1 MLNERV
7 KMATALSAF
16 SAEISR
22 LTGTT
27 LLSGQG
33 KTVKSLLIFII
44 TTLLNQLAT
53 KEYFKCPGEKHEQ
66 SGWAFMFV
74 PGIILGLIIL
84 MSSDRV
90 SQGSILCG
98 KKKRAQLKFFCRTI
112 SLSLTYSV
120 LAFLSWVV
128 ATLLFTE
135 TFACIKLGPAP
146 NTKNETKIEIYKSK
160 KDGKNAESK
169 VLGLYVLLVAFIVQ
183 VVLFFIH
190 KCCLSDLT
198 QIKGRLKSMDR

>member
-1 MLNERV
+1 MS
-7 KMATALSAF
+7 SAF
-16 SAEISR
+16 SSFVAEIVNQIGK
-22 LTGTT
+22 LTK
-27 LLSGQG
+27 LVSGQG

-53 KEYFKCPGEKHEQ
+53 KEYFKCPGEKKHER

-74 PGIILGLIIL
+74 PGILLALIIL

-90 SQGSILCG
+90 SQGSILYG

-112 SLSLTYSV
+112 SLSLTYSI
-120 LAFLSWVV
+120 LALLSWVV

-135 TFACIKLGPAP
+135 TFACIKLGPKP
-146 NTKNETKIEIYKSK
+146 NTKNETKIEIYNSK

-169 VLGLYVLLVAFIVQ
+169 LLGLYILLMAFIVQ
-183 VVLFFIH
+183 VLLFFIH

-198 QIKGRLKSMDR
+198 QITDRLKSMDR

>member
-1 MLNERV
+1 MKDLRFGIKDIA
-7 KMATALSAF
+7 KMPSAF
-16 SAEISR
+16 SSFAAEIKKQIGK
-22 LTGTT
+22 LNK
-27 LLSGQG
+27 LVSGQG

-53 KEYFKCPGEKHEQ
+53 KEYFKCPGEKKHEQ

-74 PGIILGLIIL
+74 PGILLAFIIL

-90 SQGSILCG
+90 SQGSILYG

-128 ATLLFTE
+128 ATLLFKPGFHIIVRE
-135 TFACIKLGPAP
+135 PA
-146 NTKNETKIEIYKSK
+146 TVC
-160 KDGKNAESK
+160 D
-169 VLGLYVLLVAFIVQ
+169 
-183 VVLFFIH
+183 
-190 KCCLSDLT
+190 CLRRSPA
-198 QIKGRLKSMDR
+198 S